1 MAARSV
7 QVRSD
12 LGSGHWSR
20 RPASPLRANNR
31 LIQPSINKHRPCGA
45 KGSCRH
51 AAHSAAKPGMTVS
64 ANRRMFSRE
73 PWPNSST

>member
-20 RPASPLRANNR
+20 RPASPL
-31 LIQPSINKHRPCGA
+31 
-45 KGSCRH
+45 
-51 AAHSAAKPGMTVS
+51 
-64 ANRRMFSRE
+64 
-73 PWPNSST
+73 